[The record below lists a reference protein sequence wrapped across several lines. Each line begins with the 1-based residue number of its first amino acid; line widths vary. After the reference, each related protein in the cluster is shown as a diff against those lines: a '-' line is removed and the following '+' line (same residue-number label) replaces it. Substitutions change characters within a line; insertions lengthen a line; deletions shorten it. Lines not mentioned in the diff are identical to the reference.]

1 MADVSDAQH
10 PAARRD
16 RRRPTISDV
25 AALTGLSKATVSRA
39 LNDRDRVSA
48 ATRARVLATLEEIG
62 YLRSHAA
69 ASLSTG
75 RTGLLGLV
83 IGANRNPTVL
93 SAMHGALSAAG
104 DYDVAV
110 YVSET
115 DERHDT
121 IYGRLLASRAV
132 DGVVHLFPGVT
143 DEPFVRSLQRR
154 GVPVV
159 VVEPQAPFAEVSTVW
174 PDSFHDGYIST
185 AHLLEGGHSRI
196 AICGDVP
203 GWGRE
208 RRYVEGYRRALADAS
223 DSRRPRT
230 RRRGR
235 LDPRRRLSGHGAV
248 ACSRRSADCGVLLLR
263 HRRVRGDRVCS
274 RPRVAA
280 ARGAGDRRLRRHGG
294 GQAGW
299 PRHSPRCAI
308 AARCSSLKPSRSSP
322 RCWQVRSSA
331 PVEREVRSELAIRGV
346 ERDSSRL
353 ARRDAVSRAA
363 RTSCATPGWRRW
375 LPHGTPTR

>member
-62 YLRSHAA
+62 YIRSHAA

-115 DERHDT
+115 DERSRHDLRPAARQP
-121 IYGRLLASRAV
+121 GRRW
-132 DGVVHLFPGVT
+132 
-143 DEPFVRSLQRR
+143 R
-154 GVPVV
+154 G
-159 VVEPQAPFAEVSTVW
+159 AP
-174 PDSFHDGYIST
+174 
-185 AHLLEGGHSRI
+185 
-196 AICGDVP
+196 VP
-203 GWGRE
+203 G
-208 RRYVEGYRRALADAS
+208 
-223 DSRRPRT
+223 
-230 RRRGR
+230 
-235 LDPRRRLSGHGAV
+235 
-248 ACSRRSADCGVLLLR
+248 SA
-263 HRRVRGDRVCS
+263 
-274 RPRVAA
+274 PT
-280 ARGAGDRRLRRHGG
+280 
-294 GQAGW
+294 
-299 PRHSPRCAI
+299 
-308 AARCSSLKPSRSSP
+308 SRSSGRCSAAAYRSWWWSRRLPLP
-322 RCWQVRSSA
+322 R
-331 PVEREVRSELAIRGV
+331 
-346 ERDSSRL
+346 
-353 ARRDAVSRAA
+353 
-363 RTSCATPGWRRW
+363 
-375 LPHGTPTR
+375 

>member
-1 MADVSDAQH
+1 MANASDTQH
-10 PAARRD
+10 PAARPD

-132 DGVVHLFPGVT
+132 DGVVHLFPGVA
-143 DEPFVRSLQRR
+143 DEPFIRSLQRR

-174 PDSFHDGYIST
+174 PDSFHDGYLST

-223 DSRRPRT
+223 ILVDPELVAEVGWTHEVGYQATARWLALDDPPTAACYCCDTAAFGAMACARD
-230 RRRGR
+230 RGLR
-235 LDPRRRLSGHGAV
+235 LPEELAIVGYDDTEV
-248 ACSRRSADCGVLLLR
+248 ARWVAPALTTLR
-263 HRRVRGDRVCS
+263 
-274 RPRVAA
+274 
-280 ARGAGDRRLRRHGG
+280 DRRTMLVAEAFTILTAVL
-294 GQAGW
+294 AGE
-299 PRHSPRCAI
+299 I
-308 AARCSSLKPSRSSP
+308 
-322 RCWQVRSSA
+322 SA
-331 PVEREVRSELAIRGV
+331 PVEREVRSELAIR
-346 ERDSSRL
+346 ESS
-353 ARRDAVSRAA
+353 
-363 RTSCATPGWRRW
+363 ATHRG
-375 LPHGTPTR
+375 